1 MDDFLALLSLDF
13 QLAVDIAFQMLPLL
27 FHYRF
32 ISNGWDFPHAL
43 TALWVSSGCGFL
55 NVVPN
60 LVSLTRPSLQI
71 LSKTQMVVFLISG
84 CQVNPLFHNYH
95 NSRTS
100 NDIRM
105 KLGPVT
111 KLDKRNKA
119 TSKKKKKKKKIGEDV
134 NSANF
139 GIILI
144 STIYGQFGAYRKS
157 DSRCLVIFINSNL
170 LSYKNW
176 KQD

>member
-105 KLGPVT
+105 KLGQVT

-119 TSKKKKKKKKIGEDV
+119 TSKKKKKKKK
-134 NSANF
+134 NWRRR
-139 GIILI
+139 
-144 STIYGQFGAYRKS
+144 QFGKFWHHSHFY
-157 DSRCLVIFINSNL
+157 NL
-170 LSYKNW
+170 WPIWSIPEVGFQMLSHFH
-176 KQD
+176 

>member
-13 QLAVDIAFQMLPLL
+13 QLAVDIAFKMLPLL
-27 FHYRF
+27 FHHRF

-71 LSKTQMVVFLISG
+71 LSKTQTVVFLISG
-84 CQVNPLFHNYH
+84 CQVNPLFHYYH

-100 NDIRM
+100 DDIRM

-119 TSKKKKKKKKIGEDV
+119 TSKKIGEDV
-134 NSANF
+134 NSADF

-144 STIYGQFGAYRKS
+144 STIYGQFGTYRKS
-157 DSRCLVIFINSNL
+157 NSRCLVIFINSNI

-176 KQD
+176 KKD